1 MDAELL
7 LDRKDQLAVGVF
19 QQLVVWRVPTPVR
32 GSSHPYKYRLALV
45 ADEVCVMR
53 YDNEA
58 GKGDHKHWGDEQ
70 LGYTFTSLVQLLA
83 DFDADVDRWMD
94 EYGSRHR

>member
-19 QQLVVWRVPTPVR
+19 QQLVVWRVPTPAR
-32 GSSHPYKYRLALV
+32 GSTHPYKYRLALV

-58 GKGDHKHWGDEQ
+58 GKGDHRHWGNEQ
-70 LGYTFTSLVQLLA
+70 LDYAFTSLAQLLA

-94 EYGSRHR
+94 EHSSRER